1 MLMDFLHLTALF
13 FHILGTAVLVGGWV
27 VTFRSPTVTGW
38 QHIAAWVQLVTGV
51 LMVGL
56 LEMNDDGASLNHIK
70 ITVKLLVLI
79 GVIVAA
85 IIGRRR
91 VVKKQAV
98 PTGVAHAV
106 GGLSLINVAL
116 AVFW

>member
-56 LEMNDDGASLNHIK
+56 LEIQRG
-70 ITVKLLVLI
+70 TGRLLVI
-79 GVIVAA
+79 RPDAC
-85 IIGRRR
+85 
-91 VVKKQAV
+91 
-98 PTGVAHAV
+98 
-106 GGLSLINVAL
+106 S
-116 AVFW
+116 